1 MAIRLFTSVFSN
13 NYVNAVLKYN
23 QQAEI
28 KTQNVGSDIQNGID
42 RRNQGFAGRFD
53 YNWKHRYYV
62 NFNFGITGSE
72 NFHKDNRWGFFP
84 AASAAWNI
92 SEEPFMKRLFPWLE
106 PL

>member
-1 MAIRLFTSVFSN
+1 MEQTSGSNGSRKEFLEWQFDYSRVFFSN

-62 NFNFGITGSE
+62 NFNFGI
-72 NFHKDNRWGFFP
+72 R
-84 AASAAWNI
+84 
-92 SEEPFMKRLFPWLE
+92 SEERRVGKECRSRWSPYH
-106 PL
+106 